1 MDRIIAPVSFA
12 RTRAPET
19 FGFEQTRANVVSRS
33 VLFNDGG
40 GDIDIMSSSTLS
52 GIARLVGET
61 GQLSRAYALPH
72 LFLLLEGNFI
82 GL

>member
-40 GDIDIMSSSTLS
+40 GDIDIIRNRTLS
-52 GIARLVGET
+52 
-61 GQLSRAYALPH
+61 ALEKQDN
-72 LFLLLEGNFI
+72 FL
-82 GL
+82 GLKSYPPFFLI